1 MAKSTSQRVRDS
13 QARTIAS
20 GGMRLGLLLPAETA
34 AALDA
39 LVNAGY
45 APSRSAAVRRAIAE
59 AHQMMDGPSF
69 QGSFSLKPTSSMRRM
84 V

>member
-39 LVNAGY
+39 LVNGY
-45 APSRSAAVRRAIAE
+45 APSGSAAVRLAIAE